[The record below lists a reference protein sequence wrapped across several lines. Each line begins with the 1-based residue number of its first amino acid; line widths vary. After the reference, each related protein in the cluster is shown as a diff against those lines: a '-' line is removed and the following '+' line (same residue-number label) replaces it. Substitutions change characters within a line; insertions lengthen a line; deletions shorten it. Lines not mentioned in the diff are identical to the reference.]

1 MSRFF
6 VKQLYSSNASLLKA
20 KIIIR
25 LYKYVP
31 HLSVACSVRRLTT
44 PHIRVQRSYRT
55 VTHRR
60 RIPVVTANMVRSP
73 SPRQRREGT
82 SIKEAVRFRRVSI
95 NIPHTCFERAA
106 ILQRLPTVS
115 TSQSDRTQAKA
126 PSSKKHTH
134 FIRKSYTMN
143 PQSTDARVVSR
154 GSCEDRSSEAACTH
168 QLLGRHAC
176 TQCHDVMTVSTS
188 HSNPR
193 RALDGG
199 RRRHLSV
206 HRLRNSDYNECERQ
220 VVDGERGGGDHQ
232 RIERRERQETREKVE
247 KVFQLFGFD
256 YSLVGVGRSRRYC
269 NTGPTRGEVGASS
282 CIFSQFQKSV

>member
-1 MSRFF
+1 MFKASIDHSTHTCATIVSDSKASTAHSCCDGENSALSLPATPTRKNINQQGGLVSSR
-6 VKQLYSSNASLLKA
+6 
-20 KIIIR
+20 I
-25 LYKYVP
+25 
-31 HLSVACSVRRLTT
+31 H
-44 PHIRVQRSYRT
+44 
-55 VTHRR
+55 
-60 RIPVVTANMVRSP
+60 
-73 SPRQRREGT
+73 
-82 SIKEAVRFRRVSI
+82 
-95 NIPHTCFERAA
+95 PHTCFERAA

-115 TSQSDRTQAKA
+115 TCHSPNVWRRHGRPAGRNFEGRRPHAKA
-126 PSSKKHTH
+126 LSSKKHAH

-143 PQSTDARVVSR
+143 PQSTDTRVVSR
-154 GSCEDRSSEAACTH
+154 DSCEDRSSEAACTD

-176 TQCHDVMTVSTS
+176 TQCHDVMTVTTS

-220 VVDGERGGGDHQ
+220 VVDGERGGGEGGNQ
-232 RIERRERQETREKVE
+232 RIERRGRQETREKVE